1 MGFNRIQELEE
12 ENRVLKSEIQRLNI
26 LLEKAAVYNVTN
38 KAVQPETSKILTTDC
53 IVNENITT
61 EQIDLFITLF
71 RGRTDVYA
79 KRFANKAGKV
89 GYSPGCNNVWKHGLC
104 PRRNARKIKCADLLF
119 SCL

>member
-1 MGFNRIQELEE
+1 IKELEE

-79 KRFANKAGKV
+79 VKMKDNLKEVKIGLGRKV
-89 GYSPGCNNVWKHGLC
+89 
-104 PRRNARKIKCADLLF
+104 RKYLF
-119 SCL
+119 QRKM